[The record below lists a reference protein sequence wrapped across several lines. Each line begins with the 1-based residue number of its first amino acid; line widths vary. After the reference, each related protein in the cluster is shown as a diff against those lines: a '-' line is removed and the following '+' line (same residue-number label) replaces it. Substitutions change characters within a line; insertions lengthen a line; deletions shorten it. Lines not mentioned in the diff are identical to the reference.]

1 MKKIL
6 ITGGAGFIGSHLCN
20 FYLDKNFNVTCLDN
34 LSSGNINNLTKFQD
48 NKNFQFINFDISNGI
63 EIKNNFDIVLN
74 FACPA
79 SPKYYLKHPLDTA
92 AASIKGIYNI
102 LDFCLKNNS
111 ILLHA
116 STSEVYGDPTIS
128 PQSEDYFGNVNT
140 MGIRSCYDEGKRI
153 AETLCYEYR
162 RAYNVETRIIRIF
175 NTYGPGMEINDGR
188 VISNFL
194 VNTIKKKELK
204 VYGDGNQTRS
214 FCFIDDLIRA
224 LVLTINKDFSYP
236 INLGNN
242 YEISLNHLIEIL
254 KDKFEVPNVKYL
266 KPVQD
271 DPKIRRPDISRAN
284 MILGWE
290 PTTSIEDGIDK
301 TYKYFES
308 KLKYEN

>member
-1 MKKIL
+1 MKTIL
-6 ITGGAGFIGSHLCN
+6 ISGCAGFIGQNLVASLIDSYRIIGIDN
-20 FYLDKNFNVTCLDN
+20 FYSSNKNTIKPFLEHKNFKFL
-34 LSSGNINNLTKFQD
+34 NI
-48 NKNFQFINFDISNGI
+48 DIIELI
-63 EIKNNFDIVLN
+63 EIEEKIDIIYNL
-74 FACPA
+74 ACPA
-79 SPKYYLKHPLDTA
+79 SPPIYQKNPLFTLDTNYMGT
-92 AASIKGIYNI
+92 KNL
-102 LDFCLKNNS
+102 LDLAKNNS
-111 ILLHA
+111 SIFIQA
-116 STSEVYGDPTIS
+116 STSEVYGDPEVN

-214 FCFIDDLIRA
+214 FCFIDDLIRG
-224 LVLTINKDFSYP
+224 LVLTINNDFSYP

-254 KDKFEVPNVKYL
+254 KDKLEVPNVKYL

-284 MILGWE
+284 MILGWV
-290 PTTSIEDGIDK
+290 PTISIEDGIDK

>member
-92 AASIKGIYNI
+92 AASIKGVYNI

-116 STSEVYGDPTIS
+116 STSEVYGDPHVH
-128 PQSEDYFGNVNT
+128 PQNETYFGNVNT
-140 MGIRSCYDEGKRI
+140 VGPRSCYDEGKRV
-153 AETLCYEYR
+153 AEMLIYEY
-162 RAYNVETRIIRIF
+162 YKKFDLDCKIIRIF
-175 NTYGPGMEINDGR
+175 NTYGPNMDPNDGR
-188 VISNFL
+188 VVSNFI
-194 VNTIKKKELK
+194 NQAIANEPITI
-204 VYGDGNQTRS
+204 YGDGKQTRS
-214 FCFIDDLIRA
+214 FCFIDDLVEGI
-224 LVLTINKDFSYP
+224 DSYLNLNEKFIGP
-236 INLGNN
+236 INLGNPGEFN
-242 YEISLNHLIEIL
+242 MNELAERVLKLTKSSSKIVYKDLPINDPLMRKPDITLALNKLN
-254 KDKFEVPNVKYL
+254 FN
-266 KPVQD
+266 
-271 DPKIRRPDISRAN
+271 PKIDIHN
-284 MILGWE
+284 GLI
-290 PTTSIEDGIDK
+290 K
-301 TYKYFES
+301 TIKYFK
-308 KLKYEN
+308 KL